1 MHGSLN
7 IKVNKHRGQNA
18 SRKKN
23 TVVNMAFEK
32 RKAAISVHETV
43 RKLKIL
49 IKLNIFEQISL
60 YFVQHSRLNYCAVAS
75 GYDVVKET
83 KLDPKPNFRSIIS
96 TGDKSLRPI

>member
-1 MHGSLN
+1 MHGSMN

-23 TVVNMAFEK
+23 IVTNVTFEK

-49 IKLNIFEQISL
+49 IKLNTFEQITV
-60 YFVQHSRLNYCAVAS
+60 FFDR
-75 GYDVVKET
+75 
-83 KLDPKPNFRSIIS
+83 
-96 TGDKSLRPI
+96 